1 MLFCPLIMRVPGAG
15 GYGCA
20 RQRGRTCPFILHYIY
35 ILLERKY
42 HGYDIIF
49 SIGTWLVSGCPNIN
63 CRVCSLPCTFAQPAE
78 QSKHIKKK
86 CAGGEEWQPG
96 LKYEAYYW
104 LYRPLLAAGSND
116 KIRGDAIS
124 SGLLRKKG
132 SLSSPVPHQGP
143 SHILHFQPSINTPK
157 HTQTHAHTHI
167 YRHDHADT
175 HAHTPTHTHTNIHT
189 QTKTHTH
196 THALKHKI

>member
-35 ILLERKY
+35 ILLEQKY

-49 SIGTWLVSGCPNIN
+49 WIGTWLVSGCPNIS

-116 KIRGDAIS
+116 KIRGGAIS

-143 SHILHFQPSINTPK
+143 SHILHFQPSINTHK
-157 HTQTHAHTHI
+157 HLHTHKCTHA
-167 YRHDHADT
+167 DAAADT
-175 HAHTPTHTHTNIHT
+175 HTHKQTNRHTHRQNTNKPTLLLT
-189 QTKTHTH
+189 QTQT
-196 THALKHKI
+196 

>member
-1 MLFCPLIMRVPGAG
+1 M
-15 GYGCA
+15 
-20 RQRGRTCPFILHYIY
+20 
-35 ILLERKY
+35 
-42 HGYDIIF
+42 
-49 SIGTWLVSGCPNIN
+49 VSGCPNIS

-116 KIRGDAIS
+116 KIRGGAIS

-167 YRHDHADT
+167 QTQSCRHARTYT
-175 HAHTPTHTHTNIHT
+175 HPHTHKHKHTNKNTHTHTRT
-189 QTKTHTH
+189 QTQDIISTVFSGNVPMF
-196 THALKHKI
+196 LR

>member
-1 MLFCPLIMRVPGAG
+1 MRVPGAG

-35 ILLERKY
+35 ILLQQKY

-49 SIGTWLVSGCPNIN
+49 WIGTWLVSGCPHIN
-63 CRVCSLPCTFAQPAE
+63 CCVYNLPCTFAQPAE

-86 CAGGEEWQPG
+86 CAGGEEWQPS

-104 LYRPLLAAGSND
+104 LYRALLAAGSND
-116 KIRGDAIS
+116 KIRGGAIS

-143 SHILHFQPSINTPK
+143 SHILHFQPSINT
-157 HTQTHAHTHI
+157 HTHAHTHMQTRRR
-167 YRHDHADT
+167 RH
-175 HAHTPTHTHTNIHT
+175 THTHTYTHT
-189 QTKTHTH
+189 QTIRHTH
-196 THALKHKI
+196 WQNTHKHTHLRTQTQT